1 MGFYS
6 VIARDTETT
15 MPDVRTITRGTSI
28 KEVEENPKGLILHLQ
43 RFSTEDGPGIRTT
56 VFFKGC
62 PLRCL
67 WCHNPE
73 SISME
78 PQVQWLENKCIGCG
92 TCVKTCALGC
102 LTRTERGVVIDRGV
116 CNGCGECAEAC
127 PANAMELL
135 GKQVSVDELFDEL
148 LKDQIYFEKSGGG
161 VTLSGGEPMMQPD
174 FAAALLRRLKERGIN
189 TALDTCG
196 VCSTSSLD
204 KVLPYTDIVLFDLK
218 EAEPERHY
226 NFTGGHNQKIFDNLL
241 YIRDYIMKRATEKVL
256 WIRTPLISEAT
267 ATRDNITSLGTFIAK
282 NLAGIVE
289 RWELCAFNNLCRDKY
304 RRLGI
309 AWQYASTPLMTKDT
323 VRELEE
329 CAKLSGVDP
338 EIVSA
343 TGATKLEDP

>member
-1 MGFYS
+1 MESKKTAITDVWEITEG
-6 VIARDTETT
+6 VDPIAIDK
-15 MPDVRTITRGTSI
+15 SQS
-28 KEVEENPKGLILHLQ
+28 GLILNLQ

-78 PQVQWLENKCIGCG
+78 PQIQWLENKCIRCG
-92 TCVKTCALGC
+92 TCIKTCPLRC
-102 LTRTERGVVIDRGV
+102 LSKTEQGIAINRET
-116 CNGCGECAEAC
+116 CNGCAECVEAC
-127 PANAMELL
+127 PANALELL
-135 GKQVSVDELFDEL
+135 GKRVSLDELVVEL
-148 LKDQIYFEKSGGG
+148 LKDQIFFEKSGGG

-174 FAAALLRRLKERGIN
+174 FAAALLRRLKEKGIN

-196 VCSTSSLD
+196 VCSPRSLD

-218 EAEPERHY
+218 ETEPEKHY
-226 NFTGGHNQKIFDNLL
+226 SFTGQYNQKIFDNLL
-241 YIRDYIMKRATEKVL
+241 YIRNHIQSQSPQKVL
-256 WIRTPLISEAT
+256 WIRTPLIPEAT
-267 ATRDNITSLGTFIAK
+267 TRRDNITNLGAFIAS
-282 NLAGIVE
+282 NLAGIVQ
-289 RWELCAFNNLCRDKY
+289 RWELCAFNNLCHHKY

-309 AWQYASTPLMTKDT
+309 AWQYATTPLMTKDA

-338 EIVSA
+338 NIVSA
-343 TGATKLEDP
+343 TGTTKIEDS